1 MKRIL
6 VNAAQEEEL
15 RVALVDGQRLYDLDI
30 ETPGKERKKANIYKG
45 RVTRVEPS
53 LEAAFVDFGANRH
66 GFLPWKEISD
76 LYRSAADS
84 RGDNGKAPIREGA
97 EVIVQVEKEER
108 GNKGAA
114 LSTYVSLAGRYLVLM
129 PNNPR
134 LGGIS
139 RRIEGDE
146 RVEMKEALRSLEIP
160 DNMGVIVRTAGVGK
174 EAEDLQWDLD
184 YLLNLWQVIQEVADR
199 KAAPL
204 LIHEESNVI
213 IRAIRDYLRKEIGE
227 ALFDTDES
235 YQEAMAFVRQVMPQY
250 ENRIRRY
257 EDRLP
262 LFNRFQIENQIES
275 AFGREVKLPSGGSLA
290 IDPTEA
296 LVAIDINSSRAT
308 RGADIEETALTT
320 NLEAAD
326 EIARQLRL
334 RDIGGLIVIDFIDM
348 TSSQHQRLVE
358 NRIREALEADRA
370 RVQVSRISRFGL
382 LEMSRQRLRASLDET
397 SSIVCPRCSG
407 QGRVRDVKSLAL
419 SIIRIVREE
428 ASKEK
433 NVEIRVAAPLDV
445 TAYLLNEKRE
455 EVAAIEEE
463 SSSSVSVL
471 PAAELV
477 TPHYRITGVNRKGEH
492 YEVDITELSE
502 TETELKVESAPRQP
516 AVSRGAIDQ
525 ARPQRPAASPVSPVT
540 SIVKA
545 IRGLFSGDEA
555 EAKPPVAASKPAT
568 ARETR
573 KPDRERRSRSRAGE
587 SRGKADGRKQT
598 QGRGKPDGR
607 SKADGRGRSDSRK
620 KTDGR
625 DRNEDRRAEKAAAA
639 APGAAE
645 ETKPASGKTRRRPG
659 GSRPRNT
666 AQRKRG
672 PRPVADELKV
682 EESTTAPEAIVP
694 PEAAVEKPVT
704 SPPEAAAAVAENE
717 SAHSRAAGEATADK
731 AAAVELEV
739 KAKDES
745 GAPPEPGGETQ
756 GSATA
761 AVDGKP
767 VKRQRKP
774 ASGGK
779 RGRKKATE
787 TETGTTSPAAEQVA
801 ESNPGVDT
809 GESRAATLPQTEETT
824 PETESAAS
832 EEARAALKKPRRTRK
847 APAGR
852 RGSKSAE
859 AGEEQEKPA
868 SAGPAQ
874 ADGSDAEAATT
885 ASAEEKPAPK
895 SRAAKPKPAARKR
908 GKTVSKAET
917 AEGPDSAS
925 AESAVQLEPATEKA
939 AQADPGN
946 ASPEQE
952 SAGETIKGTQG
963 ESDPTPAS
971 EKPVAAPPLRGRAP
985 NDPRE
990 VRRRQLEEES
1000 AAN

>member
-76 LYRSAADS
+76 LYRSAADN

-129 PNNPR
+129 PNNPK

-174 EAEDLQWDLD
+174 QAEDLQWDLD
-184 YLLNLWQVIQEVADR
+184 YLLNLWHAIQEVAGK
-199 KAAPL
+199 KAAPM

-213 IRAIRDYLRKEIGE
+213 IRAIRDYLREEIGE
-227 ALFDTDES
+227 VLFDTDES
-235 YQEAMAFVRQVMPQY
+235 YQEAMVFLRQVMPQY
-250 ENRIRRY
+250 ENRIKRY

-358 NRIREALEADRA
+358 NRIREALEVDRA
-370 RVQVSRISRFGL
+370 RVQVGRISRFGL

-397 SSIVCPRCSG
+397 STIICPRCSG
-407 QGRVRDVKSLAL
+407 QGRVRNVKSLAL

-433 NVEIRVAAPLDV
+433 NVEIRVDAPLDV
-445 TAYLLNEKRE
+445 TTYLLNEKRE
-455 EVAAIEEE
+455 EIAAVEEE
-463 SSSSVSVL
+463 SSSSISVL
-471 PAAELV
+471 PATELV

-492 YEVDITELSE
+492 YEVDITELPE
-502 TETELKVESAPRQP
+502 AEPEFKIESTSRRP
-516 AVSRGAIDQ
+516 AVSRGTIDQ
-525 ARPQRPAASPVSPVT
+525 ARPQRPAPPSAASPVT

-545 IRGLFSGDEA
+545 IRGLFGGEEA
-555 EAKPPVAASKPAT
+555 EAVPPAAASKPEP
-568 ARETR
+568 REETR
-573 KPDRERRSRSRAGE
+573 KPGRERRSRSRSGE
-587 SRGKADGRKQT
+587 SRSKADGRKQT
-598 QGRGKPDGR
+598 QGRGKTDGR
-607 SKADGRGRSDSRK
+607 SKADGRGRADGRK
-620 KTDGR
+620 KADGR
-625 DRNEDRRAEKAAAA
+625 GKNEGRRTEKAAA
-639 APGAAE
+639 E
-645 ETKPASGKTRRRPG
+645 EAKPASGKTRRRSG

-672 PRPVADELKV
+672 PRSAVDEPRV
-682 EESTTAPEAIVP
+682 EESAAAPETGVA
-694 PEAAVEKPVT
+694 PEVTAKEPMATPVEAV
-704 SPPEAAAAVAENE
+704 AAAAESESVLSRTAAE
-717 SAHSRAAGEATADK
+717 TADDK
-731 AAAVELEV
+731 AAVVEMEA

-745 GAPPEPGGETQ
+745 EPQPEQSEEAQ
-756 GSATA
+756 DSATVE
-761 AVDGKP
+761 VDQKLA
-767 VKRQRKP
+767 KKQRNP
-774 ASGGK
+774 ASGGR
-779 RGRKKATE
+779 RGSEKAVETE
-787 TETGTTSPAAEQVA
+787 TESVSANAPEQV
-801 ESNPGVDT
+801 PGSEPGIDSGGPT
-809 GESRAATLPQTEETT
+809 AISPHTEESA
-824 PETESAAS
+824 PETEAAGGG
-832 EEARAALKKPRRTRK
+832 EAGAAPEKPRRTRK
-847 APAGR
+847 APAR
-852 RGSKSAE
+852 KRDSKAAMAS
-859 AGEEQEKPA
+859 EERETPA
-868 SAGPAQ
+868 SAESAQ
-874 ADGSDAEAATT
+874 AADGNDTETAA
-885 ASAEEKPAPK
+885 ASAEEKPVPK
-895 SRAAKPKPAARKR
+895 AGATKPKPAVRKR
-908 GKTVSKAET
+908 GKTVSKAED
-917 AEGPDSAS
+917 PDSAS
-925 AESAVQLEPATEKA
+925 TESAMQPESATEKA
-939 AQADPGN
+939 VQSDPGI
-946 ASPEQE
+946 ARSEQE
-952 SAGETIKGTQG
+952 SAGAATEKSKGKSKTA
-963 ESDPTPAS
+963 PAP
-971 EKPVAAPPLRGRAP
+971 EEPIAASPFRGRAP

-1000 AAN
+1000 AGN

>member
-76 LYRSAADS
+76 LYQGAADS
-84 RGDNGKAPIREGA
+84 RGDSGKAPIREGA

-114 LSTYVSLAGRYLVLM
+114 LSTYISLAGRYLVLM

-146 RVEMKEALRSLEIP
+146 RTEMKEALRSLEIP
-160 DNMGVIVRTAGVGK
+160 DNMGIIVRTAGVGK
-174 EAEDLQWDLD
+174 QAEELQWDLD
-184 YLLNLWQVIQEVADR
+184 YLLNLWQVIQDVSG
-199 KAAPL
+199 KQAAPF

-227 ALFDTDES
+227 VLFDTEES
-235 YQEAMAFVRQVMPQY
+235 HQEAMGFVRQVMPQY

-370 RVQVSRISRFGL
+370 RVQVGRISRFGL

-433 NVEIRVAAPLDV
+433 NMEIRVAAPLDV

-455 EVAAIEEE
+455 EIATIEGE

-492 YEVDITELSE
+492 YEVDITELPVAE
-502 TETELKVESAPRQP
+502 AELKVESAPRQP

-525 ARPQRPAASPVSPVT
+525 ARPQRPAARPAASPVT

-545 IRGLFSGDEA
+545 IRGLFSGDET
-555 EAKPPVAASKPAT
+555 EATPPVAASKPA

-573 KPDRERRSRSRAGE
+573 KPDRERRSRSRGGV

-598 QGRGKPDGR
+598 PGRSKPDGR

-620 KTDGR
+620 KVDDR
-625 DRNEDRRAEKAAAA
+625 ERNEGRRAEKAAADA
-639 APGAAE
+639 AAASGATE
-645 ETKPASGKTRRRPG
+645 ETKPASGKTRRRSG

-672 PRPVADELKV
+672 PRPAVDESKM
-682 EESTTAPEAIVP
+682 EESTAAPEAGVA
-694 PEAAVEKPVT
+694 PETTAKEPMATPVEAV
-704 SPPEAAAAVAENE
+704 AAAAESESAPSRTVAE
-717 SAHSRAAGEATADK
+717 TADDK
-731 AAAVELEV
+731 AAIMEMET
-739 KAKDES
+739 KAKDRSES
-745 GAPPEPGGETQ
+745 PPQPEARD
-756 GSATA
+756 SATA
-761 AVDGKP
+761 EVDQKP
-767 VKRQRKP
+767 ARRQRKP

-779 RGRKKATE
+779 RDRKKAAE
-787 TETGTTSPAAEQVA
+787 TETASASADAPEQA
-801 ESNPGVDT
+801 PGSEPGVDA
-809 GESRAATLPQTEETT
+809 GEPTAVSPQAEESA
-824 PETESAAS
+824 PETKAAP
-832 EEARAALKKPRRTRK
+832 EKARRTRK
-847 APAGR
+847 APAR
-852 RGSKSAE
+852 KRGSE
-859 AGEEQEKPA
+859 TA
-868 SAGPAQ
+868 SANGERETPTGAEPAQ
-874 ADGSDAEAATT
+874 AADGNDTEAAA
-885 ASAEEKPAPK
+885 ASAEEEPAPK
-895 SRAAKPKPAARKR
+895 ARTAKPKPAARKR
-908 GKTVSKAET
+908 GKTVNKAED
-917 AEGPDSAS
+917 PDSAS
-925 AESAVQLEPATEKA
+925 TESATEKA
-939 AQADPGN
+939 VQSDPGN
-946 ASPEQE
+946 VRPEQE
-952 SAGETIKGTQG
+952 SAGAATEEPQG
-963 ESDPTPAS
+963 KSEAAPAP
-971 EKPVAAPPLRGRAP
+971 EKPVAAPPSQGRAP

>member
-129 PNNPR
+129 PNNPK

-174 EAEDLQWDLD
+174 QAEDLQWDLD
-184 YLLNLWQVIQEVADR
+184 YLLNLWHAIQEVAGK
-199 KAAPL
+199 KAAPM

-227 ALFDTDES
+227 VLFDTDES
-235 YQEAMAFVRQVMPQY
+235 YQEAMVFLRQVMPQY
-250 ENRIRRY
+250 ENRIKRY

-358 NRIREALEADRA
+358 NRIREALEVDRA
-370 RVQVSRISRFGL
+370 RVQVGRISRFGL

-397 SSIVCPRCSG
+397 STIICPRCSG
-407 QGRVRDVKSLAL
+407 QGRVRNVKSLAL

-433 NVEIRVAAPLDV
+433 NVEIRVDAPLDV
-445 TAYLLNEKRE
+445 TTYLLNEKRE
-455 EVAAIEEE
+455 EIAAVEEE

-471 PAAELV
+471 PATELV

-492 YEVDITELSE
+492 YEVDITELPE
-502 TETELKVESAPRQP
+502 AEPEFKIESTSRRP

-525 ARPQRPAASPVSPVT
+525 ARPQRPAPPSAASPVT
-540 SIVKA
+540 SIVNA
-545 IRGLFSGDEA
+545 IRGLFGGEEA
-555 EAKPPVAASKPAT
+555 EAAPPAAASKPEP
-568 ARETR
+568 REETR
-573 KPDRERRSRSRAGE
+573 KPGRERRSRSRSGE
-587 SRGKADGRKQT
+587 SRSKADGRKQT
-598 QGRGKPDGR
+598 QGRGKADGR
-607 SKADGRGRSDSRK
+607 SKADGRGRADDRK
-620 KTDGR
+620 KADGR
-625 DRNEDRRAEKAAAA
+625 GKNEGRRAEKVAAD
-639 APGAAE
+639 AAE
-645 ETKPASGKTRRRPG
+645 EAKPASGKTRRRSG

-672 PRPVADELKV
+672 PRPAVDEPRV
-682 EESTTAPEAIVP
+682 EESAAAPETGVA
-694 PEAAVEKPVT
+694 PEVTAKEPMATPVEAV
-704 SPPEAAAAVAENE
+704 AAAAESESVLSRTAAE
-717 SAHSRAAGEATADK
+717 TADDK
-731 AAAVELEV
+731 AAVVEMKA

-745 GAPPEPGGETQ
+745 EPQPEQVPGSEPGIDSGEP
-756 GSATA
+756 TA
-761 AVDGKP
+761 V
-767 VKRQRKP
+767 
-774 ASGGK
+774 
-779 RGRKKATE
+779 
-787 TETGTTSPAAEQVA
+787 SPH
-801 ESNPGVDT
+801 
-809 GESRAATLPQTEETT
+809 TEESA
-824 PETESAAS
+824 PETEAAGGG
-832 EEARAALKKPRRTRK
+832 EAGAAPEKPRRTRK
-847 APAGR
+847 APAR
-852 RGSKSAE
+852 KRGSKAARAS
-859 AGEEQEKPA
+859 EERETPA
-868 SAGPAQ
+868 SAEPAQ
-874 ADGSDAEAATT
+874 ADGNDTETAA
-885 ASAEEKPAPK
+885 ASAEEKPVPK
-895 SRAAKPKPAARKR
+895 AGATKPKPAVRKR
-908 GKTVSKAET
+908 GKTVSKAED
-917 AEGPDSAS
+917 PDSAS
-925 AESAVQLEPATEKA
+925 IESAMQPESATEKA
-939 AQADPGN
+939 VQSDPGV
-946 ASPEQE
+946 ARSEQE
-952 SAGETIKGTQG
+952 SAGAATEKSQG
-963 ESDPTPAS
+963 KSKTAPAPEEPTAAS
-971 EKPVAAPPLRGRAP
+971 PFRGRAP

-1000 AAN
+1000 AGN

>member
-184 YLLNLWQVIQEVADR
+184 YLLNLWQAIQEVADR

-227 ALFDTDES
+227 VLFDTDES

-471 PAAELV
+471 PAVELV

-502 TETELKVESAPRQP
+502 AETELKVGSAPRQP

-555 EAKPPVAASKPAT
+555 EAKPPAAASKPAT
-568 ARETR
+568 ARETG

-625 DRNEDRRAEKAAAA
+625 DRNEDRRAEKAAA
-639 APGAAE
+639 PGAAE

-672 PRPVADELKV
+672 PRPVVDEPKV
-682 EESTTAPEAIVP
+682 EESATAPETIVA
-694 PEAAVEKPVT
+694 PEATVEKPVT

-717 SAHSRAAGEATADK
+717 SAHPRAAGEATEDQVT
-731 AAAVELEV
+731 AVELEV

-761 AVDGKP
+761 EVDEKP

-774 ASGGK
+774 ASGGR
-779 RGRKKATE
+779 RGRKKAAE
-787 TETGTTSPAAEQVA
+787 AETGTASPAAEQVA

-809 GESRAATLPQTEETT
+809 GEPTAATSPQTEETT

-832 EEARAALKKPRRTRK
+832 EEAGAAPKKTRRTRK
-847 APAGR
+847 APVGK
-852 RGSKSAE
+852 RGGKSAE

-868 SAGPAQ
+868 SAEPAQ
-874 ADGSDAEAATT
+874 ANGSDAEAATT

-908 GKTVSKAET
+908 GKIVSKAEKT
-917 AEGPDSAS
+917 EGPDSAS
-925 AESAVQLEPATEKA
+925 AESAVQPEPAAEKA
-939 AQADPGN
+939 VQADPGN
-946 ASPEQE
+946 ASPGQE
-952 SAGETIKGTQG
+952 SAGEAIKGTQG
-963 ESDPTPAS
+963 ESGPTPTP
-971 EKPVAAPPLRGRAP
+971 EKPVATPPLQGRAP